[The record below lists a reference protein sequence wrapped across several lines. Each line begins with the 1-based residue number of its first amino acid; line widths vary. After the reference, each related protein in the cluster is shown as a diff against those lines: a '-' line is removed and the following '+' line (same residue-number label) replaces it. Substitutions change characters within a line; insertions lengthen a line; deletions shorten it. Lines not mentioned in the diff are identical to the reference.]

1 MLYVFTLVV
10 LRYLAFVPIF
20 SSLAVLYVFYILAC
34 VLASVGHLR
43 ILCSVL
49 FVLCS
54 LLFVHIRIY
63 SFYLISDSVTLI
75 RMFLW
80 LRVCAIFVIYT
91 FGIVLL
97 HCICSKLLCIHLPA
111 CFVFFLISCMYIGFV
126 LLLFLFLYFGLL
138 WLFFLIVHICLV
150 LVQLTR

>member
-1 MLYVFTLVV
+1 MSLLLLFYVTSPLFQYFL
-10 LRYLAFVPIF
+10 LSLCSMF
-20 SSLAVLYVFYILAC
+20 SISSHVSC
-34 VLASVGHLR
+34 ASVGHLR